1 MSALLSVNILENFS
15 FDCMTSTQKMSAL
28 LTFWITFYL
37 TGIQTHCIS
46 KKKNTNKNQTLCQS
60 FEGKHI

>member
-1 MSALLSVNILENFS
+1 MLQPYNFKTEMSALLSVNILENFS

-46 KKKNTNKNQTLCQS
+46 KKKKY
-60 FEGKHI
+60 K